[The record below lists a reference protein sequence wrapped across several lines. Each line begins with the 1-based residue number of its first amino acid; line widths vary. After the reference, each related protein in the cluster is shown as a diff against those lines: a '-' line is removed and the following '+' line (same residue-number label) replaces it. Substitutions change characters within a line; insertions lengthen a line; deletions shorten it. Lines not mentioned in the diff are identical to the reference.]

1 MTQQRSIENQHN
13 VQRDIYTV
21 SRLNQEARGLLE
33 QTFPLVWIE
42 GELSNVA
49 RPSSG
54 HLYFSLKD
62 EKAQVRCAMFRNR
75 NIHLRFKPKEGQ
87 QVLLRARISLYEG
100 RGEFQIIAEHMEEA
114 GDGALRRAFDQLKQ
128 RLATEGIFD
137 SAHKKAFP
145 ELPGK
150 IGIITSPTG
159 AAIQDILTV
168 LKRRFPAI
176 PIIIYPT
183 SVQGEAAAREIS
195 CAIQTANQRKECDTL
210 ILARGGG
217 SIEDLW
223 CFNDERVAYAIHD
236 SSLPIICGV
245 GHEMDITIAD
255 LVADQRAPTPS
266 AAAELLSPDR
276 DEWLQTISLF
286 GKRLEN
292 KIQTTLIQLGQQ
304 LAWLYKSLQQHHP
317 GVDLQQQ
324 NQRLDELEKRL
335 HRSSQYYF
343 RTQWAGLSQQHSRL
357 QQHTPAHQLQYL
369 NIQCHNLFTRLQQAI
384 KQQLETCGQ
393 HLSAP
398 ARALDAVSPLATLE
412 RGYSIVSRKKDNK
425 ILRSVDGVKIG
436 EIIETR
442 LARGSLVC
450 NVEKINEK

>member
-1 MTQQRSIENQHN
+1 MTQQSSAGNYAA
-13 VQRDIYTV
+13 QRDIYTV

-33 QTFPLVWIE
+33 QTFPLIWIE
-42 GELSNVA
+42 GELSNVS

-75 NIHLRFKPKEGQ
+75 NIHLRFKPEEGK

-114 GDGALRRAFDQLKQ
+114 GDGALRRAFEQLKQ

-137 SAHKKAFP
+137 SAHKKPFP
-145 ELPGK
+145 ELPGR

-183 SVQGEAAAREIS
+183 SVQGEAAAEEIS
-195 CAIQTANQRKECDTL
+195 CAIELANQRLECDAL

-223 CFNDERVAYAIHD
+223 CFNDERVAYAIHE

-276 DEWLQTISLF
+276 DEWLQTISLL
-286 GKRLEN
+286 GKRLER
-292 KIQTTLIQLGQQ
+292 KIQTVLPQLSQK
-304 LAWLYKSLQQHHP
+304 LAWLHKGLQQHHP
-317 GVDLQQQ
+317 GVSLQQQ
-324 NQRLDELEKRL
+324 NQRLDGLEQRL
-335 HRSSQYYF
+335 HRTSQYYF
-343 RTQWAGLSQQHSRL
+343 RNQWAILSQQHSRL
-357 QQHTPAHQLQYL
+357 QQHTPAHQLKHL
-369 NIQCHNLFTRLQQAI
+369 NIQCRNLFIRLQQTI

-393 HLSAP
+393 HLSVP

-412 RGYSIVSRKKDNK
+412 RGYSIASRKKDNK
-425 ILRSVDGVKIG
+425 ILRDAGDVKIG
-436 EIIETR
+436 EKIETQ

-450 NVEKINEK
+450 NVEKINKK

>member
-1 MTQQRSIENQHN
+1 MTQQSPAENPNN

-33 QTFPLVWIE
+33 QAFPLIWIE

-62 EKAQVRCAMFRNR
+62 ENAQVRCAMFRNR
-75 NIHLRFKPKEGQ
+75 NMHLRFKPENGQ
-87 QVLLRARISLYEG
+87 QVLLRVHISLYEG

-114 GDGALRRAFDQLKQ
+114 GDGALRRAFEQLKQ

-137 SAHKKAFP
+137 SAHKKPFP
-145 ELPGK
+145 KLPDR

-168 LKRRFPAI
+168 LKRRFPTI

-183 SVQGEAAAREIS
+183 AVQGKAAAGEIVS
-195 CAIQTANQRKECDTL
+195 AIRLATQRLECDVI

-223 CFNDERVAYAIHD
+223 CFNDERVAYAIHE

-266 AAAELLSPDR
+266 AAAELISPDR
-276 DEWLQTISLF
+276 DEWLQTVSLL
-286 GKRLEN
+286 GSRLGH
-292 KIQTTLIQLGQQ
+292 KMQAMLTQLGQQ
-304 LAWLYKSLQQHHP
+304 IAWIHRSLQQRHP
-317 GVDLQQQ
+317 GIYLQQQ
-324 NQRLDELEKRL
+324 NQRLDGLEQRIN
-335 HRSSQYYF
+335 RARQYYF
-343 RTQWAGLSQQHSRL
+343 RNQWTMLSRQHARL

-369 NIQCHNLFTRLQQAI
+369 NMQCCNLFTRLQQAI
-384 KQQLETCGQ
+384 RKQLVTCNQ
-393 HLSAP
+393 HLSTP
-398 ARALDAVSPLATLE
+398 ARALDAVSPLATLD
-412 RGYSIVSRKKDNK
+412 RGYSIVSRIKDNK
-425 ILRSVDGVKIG
+425 LLKNANDVKIG
-436 EIIETR
+436 DKIETR
-442 LARGSLVC
+442 LARGSLLC
-450 NVEKINEK
+450 RVEKIK